1 MRALRLWAVMVMWAM
16 VVFGLAACSP
26 AFPLST
32 DTTLDARTVQQELA
46 DEDYEAHLQ
55 ALQDIAD
62 VNDGNRAAGTSG
74 YEESAQYVEAV
85 LREAGYEPV
94 RQPFTFRKGRD
105 DKEVESFNIL
115 ADTGGNA
122 DQTIVVGGHLD
133 SVDEGPGINDN
144 GSGIA
149 AMLEVA
155 RWIAASDTPP
165 VNRVRFAF
173 WGAEEQGLEGSEYY
187 VDELSGSEREQTALN
202 LNVDMA
208 ASPNGGRFVHDGDG
222 SDFRSDLPEG
232 SAQIEKVFLQYF
244 DAVGQD
250 AEPTVFDGGS
260 DYAAFEEADIPV
272 GGLFSGDVG
281 VKTSAEVEA
290 FGGDAGSVHD
300 PCYHRSCDT
309 IDNVDLDLLADM
321 AGALAYA
328 TWAFAVASPAEE

>member
-1 MRALRLWAVMVMWAM
+1 MRALRLWAVMATWAM
-16 VVFGLAACSP
+16 VVFGIAACSP
-26 AFPLST
+26 AFPLSP
-32 DTTLDARTVQQELA
+32 DQALDASTIKQELA
-46 DEDYEAHLQ
+46 DQDYEAHLQ

-62 VNDGNRAAGTSG
+62 ANDGNRAAGTSG
-74 YEESAQYVEAV
+74 YEESAQYVEEV

-105 DKEVESFNIL
+105 DEEVQSFNIL
-115 ADTGGNA
+115 ADTGGNEKH
-122 DQTIVVGGHLD
+122 TIVVGGHLD

-165 VNRVRFAF
+165 ANRVRFAF
-173 WGAEEQGLEGSEYY
+173 WGAEEQGLEGSDHY
-187 VDELSGSEREQTALN
+187 VDELSGSERDQTALN

-222 SDFRSDLPEG
+222 SDFGDDLPEG
-232 SAQIEKVFLQYF
+232 SAQIERVFLEYF
-244 DAVGQD
+244 SAVGQD
-250 AEPTVFDGGS
+250 VEPTFFDGGS
-260 DYAAFEEADIPV
+260 DYAAFEEEGIPV

-281 VKTSAEVEA
+281 VKTPAEVEA
-290 FGGDAGSVHD
+290 FGGEAGSAHD
-300 PCYHRSCDT
+300 PCYHRNCDT

-328 TWAFAVASPAEE
+328 TWAFAVASPADD